1 MSKGPHFTGQDLL
14 LIIVSMLLTIAA
26 FWLYYGYAPHPIPI
40 LGLHRR
46 VPRATSPP
54 TPVPVSEATPAPTT
68 AQVAPTPAVLP
79 ASNAFTTLDDYRR
92 RRALAPQ
99 TPPPLVTPPPGRTPE
114 TELGRVTFLVRDY
127 RTALGSNPVG
137 SNKEITRALLGDNPR
152 GTRFLD
158 PATVTLDAKGELL
171 DAWGRPYFFHAMSG
185 TAMEIRSAGPDGK
198 LFTDDDLVR

>member
-1 MSKGPHFTGQDLL
+1 M
-14 LIIVSMLLTIAA
+14 
-26 FWLYYGYAPHPIPI
+26 
-40 LGLHRR
+40 
-46 VPRATSPP
+46 P
-54 TPVPVSEATPAPTT
+54 TPP
-68 AQVAPTPAVLP
+68 VLP

-127 RTALGSNPVG
+127 RAALGSNPVG

-171 DAWGRPYFFHAMSG
+171 DAWDRPYFFHAMSG
-185 TAMEIRSAGPDGK
+185 TVMEIRSAGPDGK